1 MNLARKTKQDEAA
14 PRLFNLTRKRD
25 ETLYTNL
32 ELHKACAMLRQE
44 VKRLRVECVA
54 KGLEKEAIEGEQQ
67 GQEEED
73 EED

>member
-1 MNLARKTKQDEAA
+1 MSRKVKQDEAA
-14 PRLFNLTRKRD
+14 PRLFHLKQKRD

-44 VKRLRVECVA
+44 VKRLRVECA
-54 KGLEKEAIEGEQQ
+54 EKGLEKEAEGGQQ
-67 GQEEED
+67 GQGEEDED